1 MSFVLDCSIIIGK
14 YKFEGVSEVQIV
26 NSRKQ
31 LGNTASIKLPNK
43 WSGKYLC
50 NVINGGDEVSIK
62 LGYNGEL
69 REEFIGYVKDVA
81 FNTPVEIQ
89 CEDEFYSLKKI
100 KPTAKS
106 FPSTTL
112 KDLLSYLVPGIHLI
126 DIPDL
131 TLPNMQ
137 VYADK
142 SVMYALQQL
151 RDSYG
156 LEMYFKDKKLYCGV
170 PLTEKSSVKSDV
182 VIYDLERNVIDPKL
196 NFRRKEDV
204 RIKIKAI
211 SITSDNKVITP
222 KKDIGDDDASTTLT
236 MHFYGITNVA
246 ELERQAE
253 EKLKVLKYD
262 GFDGTLTTFGLPY
275 IEPGM
280 IAKITDKR
288 FDGAREGKY
297 FCDAV
302 TTTFGIGG
310 FRREVKIG
318 RRVS

>member
-1 MSFVLDCSIIIGK
+1 MSFVLDCNITVGK
-14 YKFEGVSEVQIV
+14 YRFDGVSEVQIV

-43 WSGKYLC
+43 WSGKFLC
-50 NVINGGDEVSIK
+50 NVIQGGDEVSIK

-69 REEFIGYVKDVA
+69 CEEFIGYVKDVA

-89 CEDEFYSLKKI
+89 CEDEFYTLKRI
-100 KPTAKS
+100 KPTATS
-106 FPSTTL
+106 FKSTTL
-112 KDLLSYLVPGIHLI
+112 KDVLKHLVPSITLI
-126 DIPDL
+126 DIPEV
-131 TLPNMQ
+131 TLVNFQ
-137 VYADK
+137 VYANK
-142 SVMYALQQL
+142 SVMFALQQL

-156 LEMYFKDKKLYCGV
+156 LEMYFKDKKLFAGV
-170 PLTEKSSVKSDV
+170 PLTEKSSVKSEV

-196 NFRRKEDV
+196 NYRRKEDV
-204 RIKIKAI
+204 KIRVNAI
-211 SITSDNKVITP
+211 SITPDNKIL
-222 KKDIGDDDASTTLT
+222 KKEVGDDNASTNLTL
-236 MHFYGITNVA
+236 HFYGITSEA
-246 ELERQAE
+246 ELQRQAE
-253 EKLKVLKYD
+253 EKLKVMKYD
-262 GFDGTLTTFGLPY
+262 GFDGSLTTFGLPY

-302 TTTFGIGG
+302 TTSFGISG

-318 RRVS
+318 RRLS

>member
-1 MSFVLDCSIIIGK
+1 MSFVLDCNITIGK
-14 YKFEGVSEVQIV
+14 YRFDGVSEVQIV

-31 LGNTASIKLPNK
+31 LGNTASIKLPNR
-43 WSGKYLC
+43 WSGKFLC
-50 NVINGGDEVSIK
+50 NVIQGGDEVSIK

-69 REEFIGYVKDVA
+69 REEFVGYVKDVA
-81 FNTPVEIQ
+81 FNTPVEIN
-89 CEDEFYSLKKI
+89 CEDEFYKLRRI

-112 KDLLSYLVPGIHLI
+112 KELLSYLVPNITLI

-131 TLPNMQ
+131 TMPNMQ
-137 VYADK
+137 VYGDK
-142 SVMYALQQL
+142 SVMFALQQL

-156 LEMYFKDKKLYCGV
+156 LEIYFKDKKLYAGV
-170 PLTEKSSVKSDV
+170 PLSEKSSVASEV
-182 VIYDLERNVIDPKL
+182 VNYDLERNVIDPKL
-196 NFRRKEDV
+196 NFRRKEDI

-236 MHFYGITNVA
+236 LHFYGITNVA

-253 EKLKVLKYD
+253 EKLKVMKYD
-262 GFDGTLTTFGLPY
+262 GFEGSLTTFGLPY
-275 IEPGM
+275 VEPGM

-302 TTTFGIGG
+302 TTSFGISG

-318 RRVS
+318 RKLS